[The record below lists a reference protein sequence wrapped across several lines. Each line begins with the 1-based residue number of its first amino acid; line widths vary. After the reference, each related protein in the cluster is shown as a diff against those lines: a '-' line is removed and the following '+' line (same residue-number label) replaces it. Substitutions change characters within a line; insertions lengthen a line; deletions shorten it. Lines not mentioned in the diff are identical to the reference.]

1 MIHIHLPALLLLGG
15 LFAFVGASSGSAS
28 NEPVQQVRFLRE
40 QAYGPMYM
48 AVNQGLELRPNGILK
63 DDLGRLAT
71 LLGDGHC
78 LNHGLN
84 KYRRCPLTFKCDGSG
99 QDGYLYDINGYPVPF
114 FFPASWRY
122 FGPDVGWQPPARFSC
137 KANWVLPSQWL
148 DSAHLATWWTSG
160 PPAAWKA
167 PPGFACPSFW
177 TCSAC
182 ERTSSSA
189 HIGLDPQEYRVRM
202 TPSLKG

>member
-1 MIHIHLPALLLLGG
+1 MVHLYLPALLILGTLLA
-15 LFAFVGASSGSAS
+15 LVGASSDIAPI
-28 NEPVQQVRFLRE
+28 EPKHQVRYLRE
-40 QAYGPMYM
+40 HAFGPLYM
-48 AVNQGLELRPNGILK
+48 AVNQGLELSPSGILVGGFGG
-63 DDLGRLAT
+63 LEN

-99 QDGYLYDINGYPVPF
+99 RDGYMYDINGYPVPF
-114 FFPASWRY
+114 FFPISWRY
-122 FGPDVGWQPPARFSC
+122 FGPDVGWQPPAKFSC
-137 KANWVLPSQWL
+137 KANWTLPSQWL

-160 PPAAWKA
+160 PPAALKA

-182 ERTSSSA
+182 ERTT
-189 HIGLDPQEYRVRM
+189 IP
-202 TPSLKG
+202 TPP